1 MNKNYYT
8 LITGAGGSIGS
19 ELSIQLINSG
29 RKNILLI
36 DSSEEKIFY
45 LKEKITNSG
54 KSNKK
59 INIVFF
65 IGSITDKIMWNYILK
80 KYQFSEVFHTAAY
93 KHVNLLETNS
103 YEAIYNNL
111 IGTKILIEAL
121 ENKCKKFIYVS
132 TDKAVLPKNIMGY
145 TKRAAELYLLSLEI
159 KKININIVRFGNVLN
174 SSGSVVPI
182 FENQIRNKKSITVT
196 SKNATRYFMS
206 IKDAVNLLIN
216 STKLNL
222 NKKIFVLDMGKQIKI
237 LQLAKNMIKK
247 SGYKPVYNKARKN
260 EIKIEFIGL
269 RKGEKLRERLTYSKL
284 KKTSINKVL
293 IANEEIKDKNIFLKL
308 DKLINNFQITN
319 INKSINNLKKLV
331 NANK

>member
-1 MNKNYYT
+1 MKKNNFT
-8 LITGAGGSIGS
+8 LVTGAGGSIGS

-45 LKEKITNSG
+45 LKEKIKSST

-59 INIVFF
+59 INVIFF
-65 IGSITDKIMWNYILK
+65 IGSITDKIILNYILN

-111 IGTKILIEAL
+111 IGTKILL
-121 ENKCKKFIYVS
+121 EVLKNKCKKFTYVS

-145 TKRAAELYLLSLEI
+145 SKRAAELYLLSLEI
-159 KKININIVRFGNVLN
+159 KKMNINIVRFGNVLN

-182 FENQIRNKKSITVT
+182 FEDQIRSKKNVTVT
-196 SKNATRYFMS
+196 SKKATRYFMS

-237 LQLAKNMIKK
+237 HELAINMIKK
-247 SGYKPVYNKARKN
+247 SGYLPVYRNAKKN

-269 RKGEKLRERLTYSKL
+269 RKGEKLKEKLTYSKL

-293 IANEEIKDKNIFLKL
+293 IANEQIKDKKIFHKL
-308 DKLINNFQITN
+308 DKLINNFQIIN
-319 INKSINNLKKLV
+319 INRSINNLKKLV